1 MSDLIQQLDDVAN
14 ATRDE
19 VWRPLS
25 VTSESMVLHAILSK
39 LDLMGY
45 VIVPREP
52 TEAMLEAGYHAEN
65 HHQVVAD
72 LYRQMIAAGEVSI

>member
-1 MSDLIQQLDDVAN
+1 MSDLIQRLDDVAN
-14 ATRDE
+14 ATRDA

-52 TEAMLEAGYHAEN
+52 TAEMVEAGWDWCSYRAIEDIYKSMLAAAPKVAE
-65 HHQVVAD
+65 
-72 LYRQMIAAGEVSI
+72 